1 MVLFALNH
9 SLTTWNSNKN
19 VSLQLSNKTILRQ
32 ISKKSGEFFKIF
44 KREMTTFAR
53 KAEAVKRCLN
63 KIIRFFPKFWK
74 IFKKCLCLSSFL
86 VKFHDY
92 KIFWSYLHQDLLS

>member
-32 ISKKSGEFFKIF
+32 ISKKSGKFFKIF
-44 KREMTTFAR
+44 KRVMTTFAR

-74 IFKKCLCLSSFL
+74 IFKKCLCLS
-86 VKFHDY
+86 
-92 KIFWSYLHQDLLS
+92 